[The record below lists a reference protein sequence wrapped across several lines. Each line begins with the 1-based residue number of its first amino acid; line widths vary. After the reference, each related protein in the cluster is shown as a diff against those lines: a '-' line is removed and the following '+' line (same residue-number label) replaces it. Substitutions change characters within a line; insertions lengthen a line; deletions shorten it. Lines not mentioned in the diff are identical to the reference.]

1 MCLYLSLLQ
10 LGTAFLGKVWARLE
24 PASPVT
30 TPVMSPFLLQHL
42 SLKAKRAK
50 VQDQ

>member
-1 MCLYLSLLQ
+1 MDDFVI
-10 LGTAFLGKVWARLE
+10 TAVGIMLE
-24 PASPVT
+24 FGFFVH
-30 TPVMSPFLLQHL
+30 PVMVFSPLFQHL